1 MTLPKVTPVVIIW
14 GWNLIPG
21 SFKTTALYLT
31 MTSQGAAGA
40 STENDEETELAGTQ
54 EEVSL
59 D

>member
-1 MTLPKVTPVVIIW
+1 MIL
-14 GWNLIPG
+14 G

-31 MTSQGAAGA
+31 MASQGAAGA